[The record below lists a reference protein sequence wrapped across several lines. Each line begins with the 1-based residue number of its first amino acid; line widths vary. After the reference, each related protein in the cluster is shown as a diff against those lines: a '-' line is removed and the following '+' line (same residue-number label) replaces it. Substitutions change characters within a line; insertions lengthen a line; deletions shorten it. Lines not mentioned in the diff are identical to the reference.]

1 MIKITVNCT
10 NANEINEIIM
20 TKKKA
25 VDDYERVRR
34 DVMTA
39 IKQFLTQTQEGFT
52 AKELSEKFG
61 LPANVI
67 ARVARDYRI
76 WSRDRRVAH
85 KYVRLTNDGE
95 VDFDDVQV
103 VSYKC
108 KEYYVYLR

>member
-10 NANEINEIIM
+10 SANEINEIIM
-20 TKKKA
+20 TKKNA
-25 VDDYERVRR
+25 VRDYERVRK

-39 IKQFLTQTQEGFT
+39 IKQLLTQTQEGFT

-67 ARVARDYRI
+67 ARVARDYGI

-85 KYVRLTNDGE
+85 KYVRLTDDGE

-108 KEYYVYLR
+108 KEYYVHTY

>member
-20 TKKKA
+20 KKKNA
-25 VDDYERVRR
+25 VNDYERVRN
-34 DVMTA
+34 DIMA
-39 IKQFLTQTQEGFT
+39 GIKQFLTQAQEGFT
-52 AKELSEKFG
+52 ARELSDKFG
-61 LPANVI
+61 LPVNVI
-67 ARVARDYRI
+67 SRVARDYGI

-108 KEYYVYLR
+108 KEYYVHTY